1 MAPLLTG
8 RLGLAGVVDA
18 MARAGAIDGAEAG
31 GGKGLDIV
39 PCTEGEFEGV
49 LDVCGWC
56 VRGVWEPLCGDELAH
71 PTPLSAPLKAKKFQA
86 QQMSHDYTNNPNK
99 KARV

>member
-39 PCTEGEFEGV
+39 PSGPPQM
-49 LDVCGWC
+49 L
-56 VRGVWEPLCGDELAH
+56 LAL
-71 PTPLSAPLKAKKFQA
+71 LS
-86 QQMSHDYTNNPNK
+86 T
-99 KARV
+99 